1 MINFSAHFTIC
12 ILCILYMYYYV
23 YTIYV
28 ISRITLHE
36 ILLNIKKHDLVLEEK
51 G

>member
-12 ILCILYMYYYV
+12 ICILYMYYV